1 MKNSF
6 SFLQNSP
13 NIISEMILSDC
24 EIMILRFIQ
33 NNQDCTI
40 NKIHNDAN
48 ININTL
54 FKTLAYLQTIELI
67 QTNEN
72 KPISHENIALIND
85 FKFSLARNGIAY
97 LDTIDRL
104 EKVFQNESASAKKES
119 RRSFAFSIV
128 SLIIA
133 AFSLVLDI
141 IRILFCS

>member
-48 ININTL
+48 ININVL

-72 KPISHENIALIND
+72 KPISCENIALIND

-104 EKVFQNESASAKKES
+104 EKVFHRKELFT
-119 RRSFAFSIV
+119 RVI
-128 SLIIA
+128 SLI
-133 AFSLVLDI
+133 SLAISVGALTLEILDH
-141 IRILFCS
+141 LFR